1 MFTCHIPFV
10 KRKYPGG
17 TSTENTHSKLSPE
30 VIHPQ
35 AMQRTM
41 GSMQIP
47 PLASMNSCPCFAD
60 RGQELRMGSCR
71 DIVNDTFKKTIEL
84 KPLLSSLRRRRTLKP
99 GSHLC
104 DKHKHKHKHKL
115 ATFPHVKQAQ
125 ENMAYA
131 SAVTLEEIWKYS
143 RWRMKCLCLSHA
155 GSHL

>member
-1 MFTCHIPFV
+1 MSVI
-10 KRKYPGG
+10 
-17 TSTENTHSKLSPE
+17 KLKLN
-30 VIHPQ
+30 V
-35 AMQRTM
+35 
-41 GSMQIP
+41 
-47 PLASMNSCPCFAD
+47 
-60 RGQELRMGSCR
+60 
-71 DIVNDTFKKTIEL
+71 
-84 KPLLSSLRRRRTLKP
+84 KP

-104 DKHKHKHKHKL
+104 DKHKHKHKL